1 MSLSDPVADFLTRL
15 RNGQKGMNKAVSVP
29 RSKIVKAILEILLA
43 EGYIEGFSEE
53 ESKSPGIWNFKV
65 DLKYYN
71 CAPVIK
77 KIVRVSRPGKR
88 VYSSADRLP
97 KFYNGLG
104 VYIVSTSQGVMLD
117 YKARKLGIGGEIL
130 CGVF

>member
-1 MSLSDPVADFLTRL
+1 MSLSDPIADFLTRL
-15 RNGQKGMNKAVSVP
+15 RNGQAGMNKVVSVP
-29 RSKIVKAILEILLA
+29 ASKVVKAVLEILLA
-43 EGYIEGFSEE
+43 EGYIKDFKEE
-53 ESKSPGIWNFKV
+53 EYRGPTIRYFKV
-65 DLKYYN
+65 FLKYYN

-77 KIVRVSRPGKR
+77 RIVRVSRPGKR
-88 VYSSADRLP
+88 VYSSAEKMP

>member
-1 MSLSDPVADFLTRL
+1 MSLSDPIADFLTRL
-15 RNGQKGMNKAVSVP
+15 RNGQAGMNKVVFVP
-29 RSKIVKAILEILLA
+29 HSKVVRSILDILLA
-43 EGYIEGFSEE
+43 EGYIEGFTE
-53 ESKSPGIWNFKV
+53 ESKSSGIKYLKV
-65 DLKYYN
+65 CLKYYN

-117 YKARKLGIGGEIL
+117 YRARKLGIGGEIL

>member
-1 MSLSDPVADFLTRL
+1 MSLSDPIADFLTRL
-15 RNGQKGMNKAVSVP
+15 RNGQAGMNKVVSVP
-29 RSKIVKAILEILLA
+29 ASKVVKAVLGILLA
-43 EGYIEGFSEE
+43 EGYIEGFKEE
-53 ESKSPGIWNFKV
+53 EYRGPAVRYFRV
-65 DLKYYN
+65 FLKYYS

-77 KIVRVSRPGKR
+77 RIVRVSRPGKR
-88 VYSSADRLP
+88 VYSSAEKMP

-117 YKARKLGIGGEIL
+117 YRARKLGIGGEIL